1 MKNRRIRLT
10 DYLVTA
16 FSLPLLVLASNSVA
30 QQAEPGNN
38 RSMDPAKARVVE
50 HWTNDRRSAA
60 IPRDFVIDSRGLGYL
75 RRPDGT
81 LQPYGHQIVAETAA
95 NSPSPNAKPSG
106 GNGTIGPEI
115 TNMDP
120 AAAVAG
126 EEVVVI
132 GASHIFSATVTDDVE
147 VRSVSFTIQYPDG
160 STTQPFNAN
169 AGAGDLWT
177 VTLSG
182 FSDGNWSWWVV
193 AKDTAKRG
201 GNSTT
206 SDIVNFTVDTGGGGG
221 GGGSAGDSGD
231 NTVANA
237 EWTAGGA
244 VQTAAGR
251 LYFEMPKNAK
261 RKGPWA
267 GFVCSGTAV
276 TDSVNNDRSV
286 ILTAAHCVYDDV
298 NNAFARNVLFI
309 PNQAGGGSGTD
320 LDCSN
325 DPIGCWVPS
334 FGVVDTHW
342 TGTTFPNNIAWD
354 YAYYVV
360 ATEGAHTDDPSLEV
374 DPSLASLEVA
384 AGTLAINFTTSPYF
398 YDGTTGTSSS
408 DDFTYGLGYSYNVDP
423 NFMYCADHMT
433 KEGEVNWWLPNCGLA
448 GGSSG
453 GPWVQP
459 NLDTDNG
466 FLGTGNGS
474 IISVNSWG
482 YIGSP
487 GMAGP
492 MLQASSAECV
502 FGAAVI
508 TALPSDSD
516 PPPTDGDAGVAVDC
530 PPQQTPPNQ

>member
-16 FSLPLLVLASNSVA
+16 FSFSLLVLASNSVA

-81 LQPYGHQIVAETAA
+81 LQPYGHQIVAEIAA
-95 NSPSPNAKPSG
+95 NSPSPNAKPG
-106 GNGTIGPEI
+106 GGSNDTTSPLIS
-115 TNMDP
+115 NMDP
-120 AAAVAG
+120 G
-126 EEVVVI
+126 ENGVI
-132 GASHIFSATVTDDVE
+132 GASHTFSAKVTDEVE
-147 VRSVSFTIQYPDG
+147 VRSVSFTIQYADG
-160 STTQPFNAN
+160 STTQTFNAN
-169 AGAGDLWT
+169 AGADNLWT

-182 FSDGNWSWWVV
+182 FSDDYWSWWVV

-201 GNSTT
+201 GNSAT
-206 SDIVNFTVDTGGGGG
+206 SAIVKFKVDTGGGGG

-231 NTVANA
+231 TVANA
-237 EWTAGGA
+237 EWTYGGK
-244 VQTAAGR
+244 VQKAAGR

-276 TDSVNNDRSV
+276 TDSVSNRSV

-298 NNAFARNVLFI
+298 NKAFARKVLFI
-309 PNQAGGGSGTD
+309 PNQADTTASGTD

-325 DPIGCWVPS
+325 DPMGCWVPS
-334 FGVVDTHW
+334 FGVVDTDW
-342 TGTTFPNNIAWD
+342 TATTFPNNIPWD

-360 ATEGAHTDDPSLEV
+360 PDTGAHAGSGTTESLE
-374 DPSLASLEVA
+374 DA
-384 AGTLAINFTTSPYF
+384 AGTLPINFTIPPNQD
-398 YDGTTGTSSS
+398 DGTPGATSA
-408 DDFTYGLGYSYNVDP
+408 DFTYGLGYSYNVDP
-423 NFMYCADHMT
+423 NFMYCADDMT
-433 KEGEVNWWLPNCGLA
+433 MEGADNWWLPNCGLA

-459 NLDTDNG
+459 MDLD
-466 FLGTGNGS
+466 TGNGFV
-474 IISVNSWG
+474 ISVNSWG
-482 YIGSP
+482 YTGSP

-492 MLQASSAECV
+492 ILQATSAACV
-502 FGAAVI
+502 FS
-508 TALPSDSD
+508 TAELSAWSEVPS
-516 PPPTDGDAGVAVDC
+516 TEGDAGVAVDC
-530 PPQQTPPNQ
+530 P